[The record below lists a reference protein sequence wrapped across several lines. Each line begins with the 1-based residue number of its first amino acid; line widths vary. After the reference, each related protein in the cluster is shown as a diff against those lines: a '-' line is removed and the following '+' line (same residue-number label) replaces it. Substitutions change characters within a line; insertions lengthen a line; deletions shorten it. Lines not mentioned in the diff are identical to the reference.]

1 MKNMKITALILIL
14 STVFSLVGCSDCDED
29 VFENTYNATLYSM
42 ANDWIDEGFLYEN
55 RVKAYYLN
63 ENYIEGESDPNE
75 SIIYDESSPSFRTFI
90 IKDQKTFDGI
100 FIENS
105 LAVDFEKQIVILY
118 ISSNVY
124 PSRTYSLKK
133 MSVDNQVLTV
143 QLELEY
149 KEVDDASMPF
159 QRCFVIV
166 MDSVDISEV
175 IVDK

>member
-14 STVFSLVGCSDCDED
+14 STIFSLVGCYDCDED

-100 FIENS
+100 FI
-105 LAVDFEKQIVILY
+105 DP
-118 ISSNVY
+118 
-124 PSRTYSLKK
+124 PS
-133 MSVDNQVLTV
+133 Q
-143 QLELEY
+143 
-149 KEVDDASMPF
+149 
-159 QRCFVIV
+159 
-166 MDSVDISEV
+166 
-175 IVDK
+175 